1 MNKLIEERNAIIKS
15 NSYEIMQKKKRLEVG
30 QIENK

>member
-15 NSYEIMQKKKRLEVG
+15 NSSEIRQKKRLEVG

>member
-15 NSYEIMQKKKRLEVG
+15 NSSEIRQKKKRLEVG

>member
-15 NSYEIMQKKKRLEVG
+15 NSSEIRQRKKEMESRTNRK
-30 QIENK
+30 